1 MAIFLIVFISSVW
14 IKFRL
19 LDKMDSWDGA
29 VVDDEDVDDGEED
42 EVAVAAAADV
52 GESSAVDDNGDD
64 GGVNVNFNSVLIPI
78 KI

>member
-19 LDKMDSWDGA
+19 LDRMDSWEGA
-29 VVDDEDVDDGEED
+29 AVDDDDVDDGED
-42 EVAVAAAADV
+42 DDVVVAGAADV

-64 GGVNVNFNSVLIPI
+64 GGVNVNFNSALIPI
-78 KI
+78 